1 MSIIK
6 IETRKTIPSIK
17 TANYIENALGVCMYQ
32 VFDLDDTG
40 RYRCLDLDCSNNQ

>member
-32 VFDLDDTG
+32 VFDLDGGETYKCHDHN
-40 RYRCLDLDCSNNQ
+40 RC